1 KLIVGWNALAI
12 SALSDLAVGTGETS
26 YLDAALRCA
35 HAVLDRATTGGQLQ
49 HLFDGSQARFVAT
62 LDDLAAMGLAAVSLH
77 ESTGEASWFDLG
89 LELARR
95 IEREYRDP
103 AGPGWFDTPLDH
115 DPNLGARP
123 RSLEDGAQPSGISLM
138 TELCLRL
145 HALTGEGPWLERA
158 TEILGAMASAVERFP
173 SAFGALLTAMAI
185 LDSGQIELALLVPE
199 RPLAHWPLLRQA
211 RSALRPQMVVGVG
224 RVAEG
229 SPEAERGAPL
239 VRSRPLLE
247 GAPTAYV
254 CRDFA
259 CRLPVNDPAAL
270 DRELQGLRT
279 A

>member
-1 KLIVGWNALAI
+1 
-12 SALSDLAVGTGETS
+12 
-26 YLDAALRCA
+26 
-35 HAVLDRATTGGQLQ
+35 
-49 HLFDGSQARFVAT
+49 
-62 LDDLAAMGLAAVSLH
+62 
-77 ESTGEASWFDLG
+77 
-89 LELARR
+89 
-95 IEREYRDP
+95 
-103 AGPGWFDTPLDH
+103 
-115 DPNLGARP
+115 
-123 RSLEDGAQPSGISLM
+123 
-138 TELCLRL
+138 
-145 HALTGEGPWLERA
+145 
-158 TEILGAMASAVERFP
+158 
-173 SAFGALLTAMAI
+173 
-185 LDSGQIELALLVPE
+185 
-199 RPLAHWPLLRQA
+199 LLRQA